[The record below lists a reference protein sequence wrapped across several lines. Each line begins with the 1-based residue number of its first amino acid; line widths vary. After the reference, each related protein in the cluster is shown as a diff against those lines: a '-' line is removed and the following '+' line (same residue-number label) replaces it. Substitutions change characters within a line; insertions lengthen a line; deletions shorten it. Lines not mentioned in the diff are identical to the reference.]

1 MTTTDQKTPRFYLA
15 MLASKA
21 AVGALDLTHHR
32 GGQVPGVVAEKIDPD
47 FLSHIDK
54 PDHVVFV
61 SGTNG
66 KTTTTNLLSDL
77 LVDNGYGLVTNRAG
91 GNICTGI
98 ESTLI
103 KNAAVSGAQ
112 RESYAVMEL
121 DEVSFRPVLP
131 RLEPELLLV
140 TNLYTDTFTRSADPD
155 YVFGIMSR
163 HISEN
168 TRLVLNAD
176 DLISCRMAPQNH
188 NKVFFSIEATLPDD
202 TPDPQGI
209 VCDLTAC
216 PVCGGRLEY
225 DYCHLRHL
233 GRAHCASCGLTN
245 PEAQYVMTSVDLDAH
260 TFTVEERLVD
270 GHPRHDY
277 HFGTYTVANLYNLF
291 AATVAA
297 REMGLTPEQIARSLD
312 GKVNITAERYSERTV
327 EGRRIVNIASKG
339 ENGTATSVAF
349 DTIRKEPGTKAVVLM
364 LSDAH
369 MAEHPT
375 EVEFSGWIY
384 QADYEYLVDP
394 QVKQVIVVGDTA
406 TDQVL
411 RMCLAGV
418 DPSLVTQADGIAEA
432 MAAVRYDD
440 VDTTFIA
447 FCVSNVD
454 VARGAADLL
463 ATRIEGA
470 HHER

>member
-1 MTTTDQKTPRFYLA
+1 MTTTTQKTPRFYLA

-21 AVGALDLTHHR
+21 AIGALSLTHHR

-47 FLSHIDK
+47 FLSHIDR
-54 PDHVVFV
+54 PEHVVFV

-103 KNAAVSGAQ
+103 KNASVSGAQ
-112 RESYAVMEL
+112 RERYAVMEL

-131 RLEPELLLV
+131 RLDPDLLLV

-155 YVFGIMSR
+155 YVFGIMS
-163 HISEN
+163 HYISAG

-188 NKVFFSIEATLPDD
+188 NKVFFSIAELPDD

-216 PVCGGRLEY
+216 PKCGGRLEY

-233 GRAHCASCGLTN
+233 GRARCTACGLTN
-245 PEAQYVMTSVDLDAH
+245 PEAQYVMTSVDREAH
-260 TFTVEERLVD
+260 TFTVEERLIE
-270 GHPRHDY
+270 GHPCSTY

-297 REMGLTPEQIARSLD
+297 REMGLSPEQIARSLD
-312 GKVNITAERYSERTV
+312 GRVNITAERYMERRV
-327 EGRRIVNIASKG
+327 GRHRIVNIASKG

-369 MAEHPT
+369 MAEKST
-375 EVEFSGWIY
+375 EVEFTGWLY
-384 QADYEYLVDP
+384 QADYEYLLDP
-394 QVKQVIVVGDTA
+394 QVRQIVVVGETA

-411 RMCLAGV
+411 RMSLAGIDPAIVTHADSVPEAIAAVDYAGV
-418 DPSLVTQADGIAEA
+418 DA
-432 MAAVRYDD
+432 
-440 VDTTFIA
+440 TFIA

-454 VARGAADLL
+454 VARGDADML
-463 ATRIEGA
+463 AKIIEEA
-470 HHER
+470 SHEL